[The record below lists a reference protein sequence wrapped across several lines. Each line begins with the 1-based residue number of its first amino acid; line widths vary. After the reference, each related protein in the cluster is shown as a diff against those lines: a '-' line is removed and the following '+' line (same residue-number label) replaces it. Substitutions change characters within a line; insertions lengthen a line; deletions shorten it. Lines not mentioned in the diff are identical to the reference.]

1 MNTKNL
7 LRIHDE
13 VAVALAEGRPVVAL
27 ESTIITHGMPHPANV
42 ETALSVEAVVRENGA
57 VPATIAVMDGE
68 IRVGLGQEKLER
80 LGAAKDVVKAS
91 GRDLGAVMAR
101 GGSAGTTVSATMRI
115 AALAGIDVFATGG
128 VGGVHRGAESTFDI
142 SADLTE
148 LGRTETAV
156 VCAGV
161 KSILDIPKTLEY
173 LETQRVPVFAY
184 GTDDFP
190 AFYTRSSGL
199 KADHRFDSPEEIAR
213 AIALHKEIGSGTGI
227 MIANPIPEADALDP
241 TFIDGAIAAA
251 VSEADARGISRKELT
266 PFLLARIV
274 ELSGGRSLKA
284 NIALIR
290 NNAALAARIAVALR
304 G

>member
-1 MNTKNL
+1 MSRVDIVVPCYNYGRYLRQCVDSL
-7 LRIHDE
+7 LTQ
-13 VAVALAEGRPVVAL
+13 EGVDVRVL
-27 ESTIITHGMPHPANV
+27 IIDDC
-42 ETALSVEAVVRENGA
+42 S
-57 VPATIAVMDGE
+57 
-68 IRVGLGQEKLER
+68 
-80 LGAAKDVVKAS
+80 
-91 GRDLGAVMAR
+91 
-101 GGSAGTTVSATMRI
+101 
-115 AALAGIDVFATGG
+115 
-128 VGGVHRGAESTFDI
+128 
-142 SADLTE
+142 
-148 LGRTETAV
+148 
-156 VCAGV
+156 
-161 KSILDIPKTLEY
+161 
-173 LETQRVPVFAY
+173 
-184 GTDDFP
+184 TDD
-190 AFYTRSSGL
+190 
-199 KADHRFDSPEEIAR
+199 SPEIAR